1 MQNKKAF
8 HLLNTWAKPYLY
20 ADEHNMKLI
29 FDENAPIG
37 TGKTNE
43 IEHKI
48 IIGIEPLKLNGL
60 SKYQQIK
67 RCRFC

>member
-20 ADEHNMKLI
+20 ADEDNMKLI

-43 IEHKI
+43 IFVQMTKQPTCSPQKT
-48 IIGIEPLKLNGL
+48 GYSDRNMP
-60 SKYQQIK
+60 
-67 RCRFC
+67 